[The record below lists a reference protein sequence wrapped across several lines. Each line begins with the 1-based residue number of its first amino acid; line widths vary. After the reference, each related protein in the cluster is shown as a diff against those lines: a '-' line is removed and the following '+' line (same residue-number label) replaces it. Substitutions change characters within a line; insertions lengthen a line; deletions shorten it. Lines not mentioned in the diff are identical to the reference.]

1 MKYFY
6 QIIILVL
13 IVSCQSKLDDKPKKE
28 KKQNIALEILNFKS
42 ASISIYPSF
51 DQSLHIEID
60 YEKREIKLNKS
71 ADVFVADSLSVNS
84 FTIIDSSRYKKI
96 QNFLPKGISETR
108 KLSDLQFEKVN
119 AFLHKFGNCTDEESE
134 IGPDGTT
141 MFVSLTSKDLKTNE
155 CRYWLGSGDQE
166 TFDLF
171 ILLEEI
177 YDENSTLVDAVEMTS
192 RSLFYRVLKV
202 KSKNPLY
209 VKLLRSPR
217 ECFEM
222 SQIMDS
228 LPKAKEIFVDMTNY
242 RGQDLSCI
250 TVALRNK
257 YKHIRWIVNEPF
269 DKHQEHIINGK

>member
-28 KKQNIALEILNFKS
+28 KQQNRAVEILNFKS

-60 YEKREIKLNKS
+60 CEKREIKLNKS
-71 ADVFVADSLSVNS
+71 ADVFVADSLSTDS
-84 FTIIDSSRYKKI
+84 FTIIDSGRYKKI
-96 QNFLPKGISETR
+96 QNFLPKGISETK
-108 KLSDLQFEKVN
+108 KLTDLQFKKVN
-119 AFLHKFGNCTDEESE
+119 TFLNKFGNCTDKETA

-155 CRYWLGSGDQE
+155 CKYWLGGGTQE
-166 TFDLF
+166 IVDL
-171 ILLEEI
+171 IIVLEEV
-177 YDENSTLVDAVEMTS
+177 YDSNSILVDAIEMTS

-222 SQIMDS
+222 SEIMDS

-269 DKHQEHIINGK
+269 DEHQEHIINGK